1 MIELFN
7 GSTLPQNANHF
18 STKRTFIPTFEISNG
33 SAEGDFCVCRM
44 QCIPALKFFTDEIG
58 VDSSKNDFFSLFQ
71 MSIPGG
77 THKVYITV
85 EDDEP
90 IEITNDDYGT
100 LYTGSTWVSY
110 EFTAFKIFNEIGY
123 KKFYCTIKNFDGS
136 SAVVATLN
144 SAPRQLIKYSD
155 QSANGTITIETNKNG
170 ILRHGNNYSDLV
182 LSGGGLVKFIRN
194 QIRLSGSLEWS
205 GAPLESTRLMLSG
218 NTQDSLQVFEKMEM
232 EYDLKI
238 VLASAE
244 QVIPVL
250 LDDLFANAVF
260 VTDYNLFNFE
270 KYSRL
275 KVYRTSNDFTAGRSA
290 RRKSFVV
297 KVRRAQSNIEK
308 YND

>member
-1 MIELFN
+1 MIELLN
-7 GSTLPQNANHF
+7 GTTSAQNPRHF
-18 STKRTFIPTFEISNG
+18 STKRTFIPTFEVSNG
-33 SAEGDFCVCRM
+33 SEEGDFCVCRI
-44 QCIPALKFFTDEIG
+44 QCVPALKFFTDEIG
-58 VDSSKNDFFSLFQ
+58 VDSAKNDFFSLFQ

-85 EDDEP
+85 ENNNP
-90 IEITNDDYGT
+90 VEITNNNYGT

-110 EFTAFKIFNEIGY
+110 EFTAFKIFNQIGY
-123 KKFYCTIKNFDGS
+123 KKFYCTITNLDGS
-136 SAVVATLN
+136 GAIVATLN
-144 SAPRQLIKYSD
+144 SAPRNLIKYSD

-170 ILRHGNNYSDLV
+170 ILRHGNNYSNLE
-182 LSGGGLVKFIRN
+182 LAGGTIMKFIRN

-205 GAPLESTRLMLSG
+205 GAPLEKTRLTLNG
-218 NTQDSLQVFEKMEM
+218 NLQDSLQVFEKMEM

-238 VLASAE
+238 VLASSE
-244 QVIPVL
+244 QIIPVL
-250 LDDLFANAVF
+250 LDDLFANAVY

-275 KVYRTSNDFTAGRSA
+275 KVFRESNDFTAGRSA

-297 KVRRAQSNIEK
+297 KVKRAYSNIEK

>member
-1 MIELFN
+1 
-7 GSTLPQNANHF
+7 
-18 STKRTFIPTFEISNG
+18 
-33 SAEGDFCVCRM
+33 M

-77 THKVYITV
+77 THKVFITV
-85 EDDEP
+85 ANDP
-90 IEITNDDYGT
+90 AIEITNDDYGT

-110 EFTAFKIFNEIGY
+110 EFTAIKIFNEIGY
-123 KKFYCTIKNFDGS
+123 KVFYCTIINYDSLGN
-136 SAVVATLN
+136 VVATLN
-144 SAPRQLIKYSD
+144 SAPRRLIKYSD

-170 ILRHGNNYSDLV
+170 ILRHGNNYSNLE
-182 LSGGGLVKFIRN
+182 LAGGTILKNIRN

-205 GAPLESTRLMLSG
+205 GAPLEKTRLTLSG
-218 NTQDSLQVFEKMEM
+218 NLQDSLQVFEKMEM

-238 VLASAE
+238 VLASSE

-250 LDDLFANAVF
+250 LDDLFANSVF
-260 VTDYNLFNFE
+260 VTDYNVFNFE

-275 KVYRTSNDFTAGRSA
+275 KIFRVSNDFTPGRSA

-297 KVRRAQSNIEK
+297 KVRRAYSNIEK